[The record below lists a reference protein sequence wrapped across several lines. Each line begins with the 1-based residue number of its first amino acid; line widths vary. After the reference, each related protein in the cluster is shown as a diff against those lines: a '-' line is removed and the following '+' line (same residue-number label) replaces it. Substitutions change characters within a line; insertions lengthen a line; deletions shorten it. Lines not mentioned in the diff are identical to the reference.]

1 MFLVLWIF
9 SKCLKSLI
17 FMLTLLIDNFAV
29 KQFLLFVFYFNTSSK
44 LYTCMFIY
52 LFHLHLEVFKKYI
65 VYFFHLLILKFW
77 NIFFRVIN
85 CRHCWQCSLCYFK
98 HYFFF
103 QLQVLDPPCKIF
115 IPHFVLA
122 FVVKD
127 CFFDFISHSSQ
138 LLMI

>member
-17 FMLTLLIDNFAV
+17 FMWTLLIDNFAV

-103 QLQVLDPPCKIF
+103 NYKFKTHLTKFSFPILCWLLLLKIASLILF
-115 IPHFVLA
+115 HIALS
-122 FVVKD
+122 
-127 CFFDFISHSSQ
+127 C
-138 LLMI
+138 